1 MDNTDNP
8 QQAKMELLAPAGNK
22 DAFYAALGAGA
33 DAIYLGTDAFN
44 ARRLAQNIK
53 QSELADLV
61 RLAHVRDTKVYLAL
75 NTIIL
80 QAEFDQ
86 AIELAAS
93 AWKDGVDAL
102 IVQDFGLLTRLRECM
117 PQVRIHASTQ
127 MNIHSS
133 DSLRALAKLGV
144 ARVTL
149 SRELALSD
157 IEVLAAVG
165 RELGIEVEVF
175 GHGALC
181 VSYSGQCLFSSLVGR
196 RSANRG
202 MCAQPCRL
210 PYELIDH
217 RSEVHEVKGPY
228 LLSPKDVC
236 SIDYIQRLEAAG
248 VASLKIEGR
257 MKKAAYVAAVVGA
270 YRSALDDSDNDN
282 SSDNSSEDESKA
294 GTTLTDAFNR
304 ALTSGY
310 LNNQHGDKLMDYH
323 RVKNETTKGGQ
334 EKLNKQAALLIEEVP
349 HYKQDLNFEAKIK
362 IGQDF
367 TLVVSDDAGNKG
379 SYTGNPVEVARTKP
393 LTEEEVKTQLMRL
406 GNTPYALALDKLN
419 IEIDSGVGMSYSA
432 INKARR
438 TAIADYEANR
448 FFGGAERV
456 EASINV
462 ARNNA
467 LRDSLPLRKV
477 GRSLNPEI
485 IAVVSSLSAA
495 RAVLNAGA
503 NEAHMNAWLL
513 SDVGADVGAGVASE
527 ADAKSLSNPL
537 TSGIVPVLP
546 RIAKNDELDT
556 YYGIAE
562 RFGRAVCSTLGQL
575 AVCLE
580 RGIPA
585 QAHWSLNIANPYAV
599 RALLDNYAPTR
610 IWLSPE
616 LSGRQIAG
624 IAERSI
630 VDVGTALFGQQ
641 EVMVTE
647 ACLLEGLTDSANPC
661 TQSCLDCNRRKR
673 HYALRD
679 KKGYCFPVSS
689 DPFGRSHIYNSV
701 PLDLTSAFPELL
713 DSGVMALRLDLEN
726 ALNTQAAKEVARA
739 RRNLIAMAGDEE
751 LELPRRP
758 DTVTK
763 GHFFRGVV

>member
-1 MDNTDNP
+1 
-8 QQAKMELLAPAGNK
+8 MELLAPAGNK
-22 DAFYAALGAGA
+22 DAFYAALGSGA
-33 DAIYLGTDAFN
+33 DAIFLGTDSLN

-61 RLAHVRDTKVYLAL
+61 RLAHLHDTKVYLTL
-75 NTIIL
+75 NTVVL
-80 QAEFDQ
+80 GAEFDQ

-93 AWKDGVDAL
+93 AWKDGVDAI
-102 IVQDFGLLTRLRECM
+102 IVQDFGLIARLRECM

-133 DSLRALAKLGV
+133 DSLRALAELGV

-149 SRELALSD
+149 SRELSLSD

-165 RELGIEVEVF
+165 HEAGIEVEAF

-217 RSEVHEVKGPY
+217 RSDVHEVKGPY
-228 LLSPKDVC
+228 LLSPKDLS
-236 SIDYIQRLEAAG
+236 SIDYLQRLEAAG

-257 MKKAAYVAAVVGA
+257 MKKPNYVAAVVGT
-270 YRSALDDSDNDN
+270 YRAVLNELSSKSTAPEKDSSAP
-282 SSDNSSEDESKA
+282 EQ
-294 GTTLTDAFNR
+294 TLTDAFHR
-304 ALTSGY
+304 ALTAGY
-310 LNNQHGDKLMDYH
+310 LNNQHGEKFMDYH
-323 RVKNETTKGGQ
+323 RVKNESTPQ
-334 EKLNKQAALLIEEVP
+334 AQSALNEQAKRLVEEVASF
-349 HYKQDLNFEAKIK
+349 QQELNFASTIK
-362 IGQDF
+362 VGQPF
-367 TLVVSDDAGNKG
+367 TVEVSDAQGNKG
-379 SYTGNPVEVARTKP
+379 HFEGSPVEVARTKP
-393 LTEEEVKTQLMRL
+393 LTEPEAKAQLEKL
-406 GNTPYALALDKLN
+406 GNTPYKMDAFHL
-419 IEIDSGVGMSYSA
+419 EIDEGVGMSYSA

-438 TAIADYEANR
+438 EAIADYEAKR
-448 FFGGAERV
+448 FFAGSPRV

-462 ARNNA
+462 SRNKA
-467 LRDSLPLRKV
+467 LRDSLPMRKV
-477 GRSLNPEI
+477 KRSLNPEI
-485 IAVVSSLSAA
+485 VAVVGSLSAA
-495 RAVLNAGA
+495 RAALNAGA
-503 NEAHMNAWLL
+503 NETHLNAWLL
-513 SDVGADVGAGVASE
+513 GEVE
-527 ADAKSLSNPL
+527 ADSLEAE
-537 TSGIVPVLP
+537 GIVPVLP
-546 RIAKNDELDT
+546 RVAKNDELDT

-575 AVCLE
+575 ATCLQ

-585 QAHWSLNIANPYAV
+585 QAHWSLNVTNAYA
-599 RALLDNYAPTR
+599 ALALQNHYAPTR

-616 LSGRQIAG
+616 LSGRQIAM
-624 IAERSI
+624 ISQRSTASL
-630 VDVGTALFGQQ
+630 GTALFGQQ

-647 ACLLEGLTDSANPC
+647 ACILEGLTDRDNPC
-661 TQSCLDCNRRKR
+661 TQACLDCNRRKR

-679 KKGYCFPVSS
+679 KKGYCFPIST

-701 PLDLTSAFPELL
+701 PLDLSSALDELL
-713 DSGVMALRLDLEN
+713 DSGVGALRLDLEN

-739 RRNLIAMAGDEE
+739 RRNLIAMAGDGEV
-751 LELPRRP
+751 ELPRRP

>member
-1 MDNTDNP
+1 MNDS
-8 QQAKMELLAPAGNK
+8 QHKAMELLAPAGNK
-22 DAFYAALGAGA
+22 DAFLAALGAGA
-33 DAIYLGTDAFN
+33 DAIYVGTDAFN

-80 QAEFDQ
+80 QTEFDQ

-102 IVQDFGLLTRLRECM
+102 IVQDFGLLARLRECM

-133 DSLRALAKLGV
+133 DSLRALADLGV

-149 SRELALSD
+149 SRELPIAD

-217 RSEVHEVKGPY
+217 RGDVHEVQGPY

-236 SIDYIQRLEAAG
+236 TLDYLECLKSAG

-257 MKKAAYVAAVVGA
+257 MKKAAYVAAVVGT
-270 YRSALDDSDNDN
+270 YRSAFDGSDVG
-282 SSDNSSEDESKA
+282 ERVDESKA
-294 GTTLTDAFNR
+294 NTTLTDAFNR
-304 ALTSGY
+304 ALTAGY
-310 LNNQHGDKLMDYH
+310 LTNQHGDKLMDYH
-323 RVKNETTKGGQ
+323 RIKNETTKNAQ
-334 EKLNKQAALLIEEVP
+334 AKLNKQAEKLIEEALN
-349 HYKQDLNFEAKIK
+349 YKQPLNFSAKIK
-362 IGQDF
+362 VGQAF
-367 TLVVSDDAGNKG
+367 TLTVSDAAGNEG
-379 SYTGNPVEVARTKP
+379 HYLGNPVEAARTKP
-393 LTEEEVKTQLMRL
+393 LTEEEVAAQLMRL
-406 GNTPYALALDKLN
+406 GNTPYAMAKDTLN
-419 IEIDSGVGMSYSA
+419 IEIDDGVGMSYSA

-438 TAIADYEANR
+438 LAIADYEAKR
-448 FFGGAERV
+448 FFDGEQRV
-456 EASINV
+456 EASVNV

-477 GRSLNPEI
+477 ERSLSPEI
-485 IAVVSSLSAA
+485 IAVVGSLSAA

-513 SDVGADVGAGVASE
+513 ADVGADGIDGD
-527 ADAKSLSNPL
+527 ADFDPQ

-575 AVCLE
+575 AVCKQ
-580 RGIPA
+580 RGISA
-585 QAHWSLNIANPYAV
+585 QAHWSLNVANPYAV
-599 RALLDNYAPTR
+599 RALVDTFSPTR

-624 IAERSI
+624 IVERSNAC
-630 VDVGTALFGQQ
+630 VGTALFGQQ

-689 DPFGRSHIYNSV
+689 DPFGRSHVYNSV
-701 PLDLTSAFPELL
+701 PLDLTAAFPELL
-713 DSGVMALRLDLEN
+713 DSGVAALRLDLEN

-758 DTVTK
+758 ETVTK

>member
-1 MDNTDNP
+1 
-8 QQAKMELLAPAGNK
+8 MELLAPAGNK
-22 DAFYAALGAGA
+22 DAFYAALGSGA
-33 DAIYLGTDAFN
+33 DAIFLGTDMLN

-61 RLAHVRDTKVYLAL
+61 RLAHLFDAKVYLTL
-75 NTIIL
+75 NTVIL
-80 QAEFDQ
+80 GAEFDQ

-93 AWKDGVDAL
+93 AWKDGVDAI
-102 IVQDFGLLTRLRECM
+102 IVQDFGLIARLRECM

-127 MNIHSS
+127 MNIHSQ

-149 SRELALSD
+149 SREMSLSD

-165 RELGIEVEVF
+165 REVGIEVEVF

-217 RSEVHEVKGPY
+217 RSDVHEVKGPY
-228 LLSPKDVC
+228 LLSPKDIS
-236 SIDYIQRLEAAG
+236 SIDYVHRLKAVG

-257 MKKAAYVAAVVGA
+257 MKKPAYVAAVVGA
-270 YRSALDDSDNDN
+270 YRTALDEARGKDREEASHDDLGNPYDSRQV
-282 SSDNSSEDESKA
+282 
-294 GTTLTDAFNR
+294 LTDAFNR

-310 LNNQHGDKLMDYH
+310 LTNQHGEELIDYH
-323 RVKNETTKGGQ
+323 RVKNESTAQAQSALNIQAKKFV
-334 EKLNKQAALLIEEVP
+334 EKIESF
-349 HYKQDLNFEAKIK
+349 QQGLDFEAI
-362 IGQDF
+362 IEAGQV
-367 TLVVSDDAGNKG
+367 LVVEVSDEKGNKG
-379 SYTGNPVEVARTKP
+379 RFEGSPVEVARTKP
-393 LTEEEVKTQLMRL
+393 LEEEDVKTHLNRL
-406 GNTPYALALDKLN
+406 GNTPYVMNSLELKL
-419 IEIDSGVGMSYSA
+419 DSGAGMGFSTLH
-432 INKARR
+432 KARR
-438 TAIADYEANR
+438 EAISDYETHR
-448 FFGGAERV
+448 FFAGIPRV

-462 ARNNA
+462 ARNKA
-467 LRDSLPLRKV
+467 LRDSLPKRKLK
-477 GRSLNPEI
+477 RSLSPEI
-485 IAVVSSLSAA
+485 VAVVGSLSAA

-503 NEAHMNAWLL
+503 NEAHVNAWLL
-513 SDVGADVGAGVASE
+513 GEAEGDSSE
-527 ADAKSLSNPL
+527 I
-537 TSGIVPVLP
+537 SGIVPVLP
-546 RIAKNDELDT
+546 RVAKDSELDT

-562 RFGRAVCSTLGQL
+562 RFGSAVCSTLGQL
-575 AVCLE
+575 ETCLQ

-585 QAHWSLNIANPYAV
+585 QAHWSLNVTNAYTV
-599 RALLDNYAPTR
+599 FALQSNYVPTR

-616 LSGRQIAG
+616 LSGRQIAM
-624 IAERSI
+624 ISQQST
-630 VDVGTALFGQQ
+630 VPLGTALFGQQ
-641 EVMVTE
+641 EVMITE
-647 ACLLEGLTDSANPC
+647 ACILEGLTDSDNPC

-679 KKGYCFPVSS
+679 KKGYCFPIST

-701 PLDLTSAFPELL
+701 PLDLSAAMDELL
-713 DSGVMALRLDLEN
+713 DSGVAALRLDVEN

-739 RRNLIAMAGDEE
+739 RRNLIAMAGEGE
-751 LELPRRP
+751 AELPRRP